1 LRARSTRAPF
11 ARVVPPAA
19 LARRRRIVRYIFHR
33 VRARARV
40 VASIVPQ
47 KRVLKRRMP
56 SRPARR
62 RARETIA
69 SSIDS

>member
-33 VRARARV
+33 VRARARRRV
-40 VASIVPQ
+40 DRTSEARLEETDAVAPGAAS
-47 KRVLKRRMP
+47 
-56 SRPARR
+56 
-62 RARETIA
+62 RAR
-69 SSIDS
+69 DHRLVD